1 MSSAVHIATGS
12 VKVPKENIEKE
23 LPSVSRYYQSLFQL
37 LKYFYFLWKLNSG
50 KLNSRNGVLHS
61 VVDLNLP

>member
-1 MSSAVHIATGS
+1 MHSAVHVATGS

-23 LPSVSRYYQSLFQL
+23 LSSVSRYYQSLFQL
-37 LKYFYFLWKLNSG
+37 LKYFYFLWKLNS
-50 KLNSRNGVLHS
+50 RNGVLHS